1 MKLCNIV
8 VLEVLELPVHSQ
20 KAFETTAPEPTRIM
34 LTYSAD
40 NLSICL

>member
-20 KAFETTAPEPTRIM
+20 KAFETATPEPTRIY
-34 LTYSAD
+34 LP
-40 NLSICL
+40 